1 MTISNYLFLIRKR
14 LFGARWMLYF
24 NIAVSALA
32 MALLCVAAVVM
43 PQILHHS
50 ENEIKR
56 ALGDDMSKFGV
67 ISNSGSDLYDQN
79 LSGYLS
85 DIYHAPEIA
94 GVGTW
99 TYFGFVEH
107 QETVN
112 QETDYWNKILEI
124 QNSHIRE
131 FDESPDEVQTVY
143 MPAYAFQINHLEL
156 YSGSDGQV
164 GSNTEYLMY
173 LGYHF
178 RDIPIGTVFQ
188 DEKSG
193 FRCTIA
199 GILKEGT
206 SIVDAQE
213 LLWNYGGLKL
223 SCSVEMDNMV
233 LLLSPCDGENYFAP
247 VYFFKCADGY
257 TYEEAAAKIKEI
269 SEEYHI
275 QAAVGTLQK
284 RVRDVLSDAKWLS
297 DGIAKLS
304 AALFPAACV
313 MLLATQ
319 MLTIMLRKE
328 ELGVWLLSGMD
339 KKEIFRILLGEN
351 IVKTAVSALIAYG
364 VVSVF
369 EKMAYASA
377 GISTSVIHR
386 LGYISRV
393 QVPVFLLVCAVLTA
407 LLCSVI
413 PTVYVG
419 KRSIPDIV
427 RGTWR

>member
-1 MTISNYLFLIRKR
+1 MTISNYLFLIKKR

-24 NIAVSALA
+24 NIGVSSLAL
-32 MALLCVAAVVM
+32 ALLCVATVVM
-43 PQILHHS
+43 PQLLRHS
-50 ENEIKR
+50 ENQIKR
-56 ALGDDMSKFGV
+56 ALADDMSKFGV
-67 ISNSGSDLYDQN
+67 ISDSGRDLFEPN
-79 LSGYLS
+79 ISGYIS

-94 GVGTW
+94 GAGTW
-99 TYFGFVEH
+99 NYYGFRH
-107 QETVN
+107 LETVN

-131 FDESPDEVQTVY
+131 FDESPDEVQVVY
-143 MPAYAFQINHLEL
+143 MPTYAFQINHLEL

-164 GSNTEYLMY
+164 GSNTEHLIY

-178 RDIPIGTVFQ
+178 RDIPIGTVFR

-193 FRCTIA
+193 TRYTVA
-199 GILKEGT
+199 GILQKDSE
-206 SIVDAQE
+206 IVDAHQ
-213 LLWNYGGLKL
+213 LLWNLGGLKL
-223 SCSVEMDNMV
+223 DCSVEMDNMV
-233 LLLSPCDGENYFAP
+233 LCLTPCDGQNYFSSA
-247 VYFFKCADGY
+247 YLFKCADGY
-257 TYEEAAAKIKEI
+257 SYEEAAAKIKEI

-275 QAAVGTLQK
+275 QTAVGTLQK
-284 RVRDVLSDAKWLS
+284 RVRDVLSDIKWLS
-297 DGIAKLS
+297 DGITKLS
-304 AALFPAACV
+304 AALFPAAFV

-319 MLTIMLRKE
+319 MLTIMLRKD

-377 GISTSVIHR
+377 GISASVIHK

-393 QVPVFLLVCAVLTA
+393 QVPVFLLACAVLTA
-407 LLCSVI
+407 LLCSVV

>member
-24 NIAVSALA
+24 NIVVSSLA
-32 MALLCVAAVVM
+32 MALLCGAAVI
-43 PQILHHS
+43 PQILRHS
-50 ENEIKR
+50 ENQIKR
-56 ALGDDMSKFGV
+56 ALADDMSKFGV

-94 GVGTW
+94 GVGAW
-99 TYFGFVEH
+99 TYFGFGHLETAD
-107 QETVN
+107 QEA
-112 QETDYWNKILEI
+112 DYWNKILEI

-131 FDESPDEVQTVY
+131 FDESPDEVQLVY
-143 MPAYAFQINHLEL
+143 MPAYAFQINRLEL
-156 YSGSDGQV
+156 YSGSDEQV
-164 GSNTEYLMY
+164 GSNTGYLMY

-178 RDIPIGTVFQ
+178 RDIPIGTVFR
-188 DEKSG
+188 DEKDG
-193 FRCTIA
+193 TRYTVA
-199 GILKEGT
+199 GILKEDS
-206 SIVDAQE
+206 SIVYAQP
-213 LLWNYGGLKL
+213 LLWNMGGLKL

-233 LLLSPCDGENYFAP
+233 LLLAPCNGEVYFYP
-247 VYFFKCADGY
+247 DYFFKCADGY

-284 RVRDVLSDAKWLS
+284 RVRDVLSDANWLS
-297 DGIAKLS
+297 DGITKLS
-304 AALFPAACV
+304 AALFPAAFI

-319 MLTIMLRKE
+319 MLTIMMRKD
-328 ELGVWLLSGMD
+328 ELGVWLLSGMG
-339 KKEIFRILLGEN
+339 KREVFRILLGEN

-364 VVSVF
+364 VVSVY

-377 GISTSVIHR
+377 GISASVIHK

-393 QVPVFLLVCAVLTA
+393 QVPVFLLACAVLTA